1 MYIHQRSLKDLLRK
15 LWILVL
21 RNLMK
26 LENLESGFKVN
37 NLIT

>member
-21 RNLMK
+21 RNFKK
-26 LENLESGFKVN
+26 LENGESGSK
-37 NLIT
+37 T